1 MAGKLD
7 IIIEFVATKYKYII
21 DIYQNIQRLEEEIKS
36 IALEGAIVAKP
47 KLEER
52 RALID
57 ELIEEAKND
66 DFTIFQSVYP
76 KSLDSES
83 DWVINWPIEFLIPA
97 NAKNI
102 ISEVSEMKMIIEDAG
117 GLFVPHNAGGYYKN
131 NESANTMNILIP
143 PDSIHVNFEVKS
155 ATKNISHK
163 VTIIRFI
170 SGESIV
176 CLESTNKKPEIAI
189 TKKNLTPKIKNKDN
203 QELKPKGDIL
213 ECRLCFCIIFLG

>member
-66 DFTIFQSVYP
+66 DFTIFWNIEGYGSQSGHQVH
-76 KSLDSES
+76 L
-83 DWVINWPIEFLIPA
+83 
-97 NAKNI
+97 
-102 ISEVSEMKMIIEDAG
+102 
-117 GLFVPHNAGGYYKN
+117 
-131 NESANTMNILIP
+131 
-143 PDSIHVNFEVKS
+143 PDGIHKHV
-155 ATKNISHK
+155 
-163 VTIIRFI
+163 
-170 SGESIV
+170 GE
-176 CLESTNKKPEIAI
+176 
-189 TKKNLTPKIKNKDN
+189 
-203 QELKPKGDIL
+203 
-213 ECRLCFCIIFLG
+213 LC